1 VNGHLGSRAA
11 AYVDGALPE
20 AEASQAREHL
30 AACGRCRAQVEEQIR
45 VRDLLRGGDGATS
58 QSAPLHPQDG
68 FLAALAAM
76 PSAGVPERR
85 SAAVPPTHGRRELTQ
100 RVAVSGVVAGLAL
113 VGVAWSVGGV
123 SGTET
128 VAVTPDSLSV
138 QHAATAGDLPFWG
151 SSGDSTPQVAAAAK
165 GSLPMSAVQRLREG
179 AGALQTVSYRGVQ
192 QWLTDQDGS
201 EQSAVAEISHIP
213 GHGTATRLVADG
225 QSAASFR
232 PETASDAV
240 SGRDALA
247 LLSSRYVVVPDGSA
261 TVAGRLADR
270 VAAYS
275 AAGDVAARFW
285 IDRATG
291 LPLASERY
299 DASGH
304 PESSHRFTTVAVD
317 DAAVMPKH
325 LPIATT
331 ATWVEAPGGTAPEAV
346 QAEGWLCPGATIAGG
361 LDAFDARLAEGTP
374 APVLHL
380 VYTDGLR
387 AVSVFEQ
394 RARLDPAQLSGFV
407 VSSQNGRQVFHRDG
421 VPSQATWAQGPFV
434 ITVLGDEAAISAVV
448 ESLAAEDP
456 PRADDDDRIARV
468 SSGLARVGSWF
479 DPFG

>member
-1 VNGHLGSRAA
+1 MNGHLGSRAA
-11 AYVDGALPE
+11 AYVDGALPA

-30 AACGRCRAQVEEQIR
+30 ATCERCRAQVDEQIR
-45 VRDLLRGGDGATS
+45 VRDLLRGGDRATS
-58 QSAPLHPQDG
+58 QAASLHPQDD

-76 PSAGVPERR
+76 PSTGVPQRR
-85 SAAVPPTHGRRELTQ
+85 PSSAASTASRRDVTQ

-113 VGVAWSVGGV
+113 VGVAWTVGGS
-123 SGTET
+123 SGDQA
-128 VAVTPDSLSV
+128 VAVSPESLTV

-151 SSGDSTPQVAAAAK
+151 SAGESTVQAAAAGK
-165 GSLPMSAVQRLREG
+165 NSAPVSAVQRLREG

-192 QWLTDQDGS
+192 QWLIDRDGS
-201 EQSAVAEISHIP
+201 ERAAVAEISHIA
-213 GHGTATRLVADG
+213 GHGTATRLVSDG
-225 QSAASFR
+225 RSAASFR
-232 PETASDAV
+232 PEAPTDAV
-240 SGRDALA
+240 EGRDALA

-261 TVAGRLADR
+261 TVAGRAADR

-275 AAGDVAARFW
+275 ADGEVAARFW

-299 DASGH
+299 DAAGH

-317 DAAVMPKH
+317 EAAVMPKH

-331 ATWVEAPGGTAPEAV
+331 ATWVEAPGGTTPAAVEAD
-346 QAEGWLCPGATIAGG
+346 GWLCPGATIAGD

-394 RARLDPAQLSGFV
+394 RARLDPAQLTDYAVGT
-407 VSSQNGRQVFHRDG
+407 QNGRQVFHRDG
-421 VPSQATWAQGPFV
+421 VPSQATWAEGPLV

-456 PRADDDDRIARV
+456 PPADGTDRLGRV
-468 SSGLARVGSWF
+468 STGLARVGSWF